1 VQVFNRW
8 IRYACGLIRFGLFC
22 RSWNDSFWPGAVV
35 RQELERTTPKVRIAA
50 GRNTRYSYGMLFST
64 FAHQRYLGDMR
75 TLLTIALIWFPA
87 LVVMADDCPLQG
99 KWKSDA
105 ARTLADI
112 ATRDTFDADAMNAV
126 GQDLFG
132 HMIHEWTC
140 TEFRAY
146 SDNSETGEAVTYQI
160 HDLEAESFIVTV
172 HGETEYELKFA
183 LEGVCYKVLVSGRQF
198 YEYFCPI

>member
-1 VQVFNRW
+1 
-8 IRYACGLIRFGLFC
+8 
-22 RSWNDSFWPGAVV
+22 
-35 RQELERTTPKVRIAA
+35 
-50 GRNTRYSYGMLFST
+50 
-64 FAHQRYLGDMR
+64 MR

-87 LVVMADDCPLQG
+87 LAVMADDCPLQG

-126 GQDLFG
+126 SQDLFG
-132 HMIHEWTC
+132 HVIHEWTC

-146 SDNSETGEAVTYQI
+146 FDYSERGEAVAYQI
-160 HDLEAESFIVTV
+160 HEHEAESIIVIIG
-172 HGETEYELKFA
+172 GEREIEWKIV
-183 LEGVCYKVLVSGRQF
+183 LEGACYKVLQSGRQF

>member
-1 VQVFNRW
+1 
-8 IRYACGLIRFGLFC
+8 
-22 RSWNDSFWPGAVV
+22 
-35 RQELERTTPKVRIAA
+35 
-50 GRNTRYSYGMLFST
+50 
-64 FAHQRYLGDMR
+64 MR

-112 ATRDTFDADAMNAV
+112 ATRDTFEADAMNAV
-126 GQDLFG
+126 SQDLFG

-146 SDNSETGEAVTYQI
+146 FDDSEPGEAVTYQI
-160 HDLEAESFIVTV
+160 HDLEAASFIVTV
-172 HGETEYELKFA
+172 HGETEFELKFA
-183 LEGVCYKVLVSGRQF
+183 LEGVCYKVRISGRQF